1 MSPAARRTDP
11 ATSHEAAASVTDL
24 RESHR
29 AVWKVL
35 RARGPMIDEDLVVA
49 YHEAQARGEVAEMSE
64 SGIRSRRHELAGTY
78 VVEAGEGATR
88 SGRKAVKWR
97 AVDSRDEERPASNA
111 PAALLP
117 GTASLMHAEAARLG
131 RRSAIFGPEDA

>member
-11 ATSHEAAASVTDL
+11 PTSHEAAASVSGL

-49 YHEAQARGEVAEMSE
+49 YHEAQARGEVAEMSD
-64 SGIRSRRHELAGTY
+64 SGIRSRRHELTVEGLVDPAFGDGKTKAGRT
-78 VVEAGEGATR
+78 ASR
-88 SGRKAVKWR
+88 WR
-97 AVDSRDEERPASNA
+97 AVDPRNPADA
-111 PAALLP
+111 PPLEPLSP
-117 GTASLMHAEAARLG
+117 NLMHAEAARLG
-131 RRSAIFGPEDA
+131 TRSAIFGPEDA